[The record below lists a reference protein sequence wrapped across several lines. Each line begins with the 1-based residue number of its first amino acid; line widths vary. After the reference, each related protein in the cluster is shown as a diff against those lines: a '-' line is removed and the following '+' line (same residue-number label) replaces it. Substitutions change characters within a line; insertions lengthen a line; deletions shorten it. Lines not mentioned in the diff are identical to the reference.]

1 MALRAPTRREL
12 AGLFERREHTRV
24 YPTMRAELDAV
35 ASGAKAMTLEV
46 WPRSAIEAADRDY
59 EELLRLACDRGLQLM
74 HQPDL
79 GRSSDR
85 RAGVPIVA
93 VYVLHPE
100 QAWRVPAHRALWQTF
115 GEWSDEAEALEGHL
129 LGYSKAQIAA
139 WLAARRHERLGWRG
153 TTVYL
158 VMTRAQRRIVASTGH
173 RYLHPDAL
181 ADEVTAVCCAGTH
194 VIKQRPPAWLAR
206 SERVIA
212 RIAVAGEPVAFAG
225 RGSVRSARLT
235 REHAKAV
242 NAALESRIEYLGPN
256 GWRRA

>member
-1 MALRAPTRREL
+1 MTLRAPTRREL
-12 AGLFERREHTRV
+12 ASLFERRKHARV

-46 WPRSAIEAADRDY
+46 WPRSAIEAGDRDY
-59 EELLRLACDRGLQLM
+59 EELLRLACDRGLQVM
-74 HQPDL
+74 HQPDR
-79 GRSSDR
+79 GRT
-85 RAGVPIVA
+85 GVPIVA
-93 VYVLHPE
+93 VYVLHAE

-115 GEWSDEAEALEGHL
+115 SEWSDEAEALEGHL

-153 TTVYL
+153 STVYL

-173 RYLHPDAL
+173 RYLHPDA
-181 ADEVTAVCCAGTH
+181 AGMTAVCCAGTH

-225 RGSVRSARLT
+225 RGPVRSARLT